1 MFGQFSSK
9 YLFMYKLA
17 LATFCHFFEALWL
30 LFIPTSGPTVNSQH
44 HGGLLPDDDLSLE
57 RAKVAAPKQLSF
69 FPIIKNGRHF
79 FASEIKRLARK

>member
-1 MFGQFSSK
+1 
-9 YLFMYKLA
+9 MYKLA

-69 FPIIKNGRHF
+69 FPIIKNANPTYLLLKTILF
-79 FASEIKRLARK
+79 KTN